1 MMRFLLYIKHHL
13 GFIWKAVEMLNG
25 FLFSLLW
32 GRKLQAA
39 ADEVCRAYSNEQ
51 FSYMP
56 ATAGDLATLSD
67 FFVRQ
72 PEESYRYFKPHA
84 FDEKTLRSLY
94 ANPSFF
100 QLLVKDQAGAIA
112 GYFLIRFFVNRQA
125 FVGYLV
131 GKDYQGRGIA
141 KTMCLI
147 TFKICWDHG
156 FRTFATVSKEN
167 KRALAVY
174 RHINDFKVIKELADD
189 YLHIEYVKEGMEKR
203 E

>member
-13 GFIWKAVEMLNG
+13 GFIWKTVELLNG
-25 FLFSLLW
+25 FLFSMLW
-32 GRKLQAA
+32 GRKFQAA
-39 ADEVCRAYSNEQ
+39 ADAVCKAYSNEQ
-51 FSYMP
+51 FTYLP
-56 ATAGDLATLSD
+56 ATAGDLAALSA

-84 FDEKTLRSLY
+84 FDEKTLRGLY

-100 QLLVKDQAGAIA
+100 QLLVKDQSGAIA

-141 KTMCLI
+141 KAMCLI

-167 KRALAVY
+167 ERALAVY
-174 RHINDFKVIKELADD
+174 RHINNFKVIKELADN
-189 YLHIEYVKEGMEKR
+189 YLHIEYVKEGMKIR